1 MALPG
6 CVHQTGMSLRGVY
19 VVSHSNLMLVPSAND
34 SNFLHQIPQPCAGS
48 LQPGCRYLRRLGDKK
63 KWSSSRRCSRQSGSS
78 DGWQRAPASEDV
90 PCASAGAAAIQP
102 RLSSGCPAIKRNVQL
117 VRKIQMLSTVC
128 SSGWTEQSAPRLS
141 PQLLDVGASDHG
153 MARAKVRLKSENEDI
168 PWPSNTVGSK
178 EKSKDC

>member
-6 CVHQTGMSLRGVY
+6 CVRRAGLTLRGVN

-34 SNFLHQIPQPCAGS
+34 SNFLHQIPQPCDRL
-48 LQPGCRYLRRLGDKK
+48 LQPGCRFLRRLSDKK
-63 KWSSSRRCSRQSGSS
+63 RWSSSRRCSRQSRSS
-78 DGWQRAPASEDV
+78 DGWQRAPASEGV

-128 SSGWTEQSAPRLS
+128 SSGWTEQSAPRLI
-141 PQLLDVGASDHG
+141 AT
-153 MARAKVRLKSENEDI
+153 
-168 PWPSNTVGSK
+168 TVGCWSFGSWDG
-178 EKSKDC
+178 KSKSQVKKGK